1 MDAHEVDSAVALD
14 GVLEK
19 LAFTVEVAGCSIEE
33 EHVMR
38 ICIHE
43 FEEVVVQA
51 PGEASFVRPGNITE
65 FF

>member
-14 GVLEK
+14 GVLEE
-19 LAFTVEVAGCSIEE
+19 LAFVVEVAGCSIEE
-33 EHVMR
+33 EHVVWV
-38 ICIHE
+38 CVHK

-51 PGEASFVRPGNITE
+51 PGEASAIRSRNVTE